1 MNALES
7 AGQKFVQNAKHN
19 AAVLKECREK
29 TWLPKKKEKSPSDLN
44 KSQKFGQHQN
54 KKCQKNCSICESI
67 FYIDSINFV
76 DLFVKNQ

>member
-29 TWLPKKKEKSPSDLN
+29 T
-44 KSQKFGQHQN
+44 
-54 KKCQKNCSICESI
+54 
-67 FYIDSINFV
+67 
-76 DLFVKNQ
+76 